1 MGAIPLLVSFG
12 TGMLKRYNQR
22 KKAETS
28 AEYDQILLDAK
39 NEQELKLLTEERD
52 FQFELKDYENQLDIN
67 NNLAE
72 MNREDER
79 IKGEQAF
86 QLSLEELK
94 QTNLEKNKKQ
104 ELIDEKEL
112 EKYKD
117 SLASASNAV
126 AELNGFTV
134 FGKGNDS
141 FKLNQYPSSDGNPEV
156 GPEWDYKKM
165 EDLNNLWSIPGF
177 KDRVLN
183 LSDDELADFQT
194 YTTTLF
200 NKYRLSNAKKNLDT
214 GAYLAFARIKPNKN
228 GKGPFQNLF
237 DPEKYPDILNINQ
250 AHLDSTNYVRTLA
263 YKDVKEKY
271 NNISEVLMK
280 SDEEGTYDFI
290 LPLDDISKLYPNTP
304 LEDVFASAEIVA
316 NYNPELTSGEEG
328 MNKNMEVIYNL
339 KDRPQD
345 LIAASLA
352 NTYAQTGSI
361 KDGMALAEY
370 WNSNPEAYGTKDGY
384 VMADDGSMFFEGI
397 DHEARL
403 DTLALGVIPTLIG
416 DKDPAFVTVL
426 GDDKVEDAQKRL
438 ISSSDTTI
446 ADIKNTATQGIN
458 AINIMNN
465 ILTTYDP
472 RYGGSPLTGGV
483 LDLAVIIEG
492 VQSQISL
499 LGEAVT
505 QSDAKAFLQNV
516 AVTNG
521 LQGKAR
527 EAVNTFNY
535 NGKKVNVLDAMYQDD
550 DFTLQVEA
558 QRKFFATA
566 LNYSVSMIL
575 QGGTGGKTISDTD
588 YAIMD
593 RAMYNGLFT
602 SKGLNLSA
610 LEAIYKTVRLPSIV
624 AQYKTDLD
632 NPNAIQNMQAAVKYE
647 RLINYNGVQ
656 TYKELTKQ
664 LNGYAD
670 AEVEISSIKDD
681 YFTGSGYPG
690 KATMNKFPRKETIDG
705 KDVVFIGYSN
715 GAKMPMQYQDVVTHF
730 PVFANNIKEEDYLSF
745 DNPVFD
751 TYKNYFGE
759 TENKDA
765 GNEKIVKDIWK
776 ETEGVNPDKSLDEDM

>member
-1 MGAIPLLVSFG
+1 MGAVPLLVSFG

-22 KKAETS
+22 KQAQTS

-72 MNREDER
+72 MNREDFVLE
-79 IKGEQAF
+79 KEQNF
-86 QLSLEELK
+86 QMDLEKLK
-94 QTNLEKNKKQ
+94 QTNLEKNKIQ
-104 ELIDEKEL
+104 ELIDKKEI

-183 LSDDELADFQT
+183 LSDDELADFQS

-228 GKGPFQNLF
+228 GKGAFQNLF

-271 NNISEVLMK
+271 SNISEVLIK

-290 LPLDDISKLYPNTP
+290 LPLDNISKLYPNIP

-345 LIAASLA
+345 LIAASKA
-352 NTYAQTGSI
+352 SIYAQTGSI

-384 VMADDGSMFFEGI
+384 VMAEDGSMFFEGI

-403 DTLALGVIPTLIG
+403 DTLALGVLPTLIG

-426 GDDKVEDAQKRL
+426 GDDKAEDAQKRL

-492 VQSQISL
+492 VQSQIQL

-505 QSDAKAFLQNV
+505 QSDAKSFLQNV

-521 LQGKAR
+521 LQSKAR

-535 NGKKVNVLDAMYQDD
+535 NGKKVNVLDAMYQDK

-632 NPNAIQNMQAAVKYE
+632 NVNAIQNMQAAVKYE

-681 YFTGSGYPG
+681 YFTGNGYPG
-690 KATMNKFPRKETIDG
+690 KAKMTGPRIEKVDG
-705 KDVVFIGYSN
+705 KSVVYTVYDN
-715 GAKMPMQYQDVVTHF
+715 GTRMPMQYSDVEKHF
-730 PVFANNIKEEDYLSF
+730 PVLVNNLKEQDYLSF
-745 DNPVFD
+745 DNSIFD
-751 TYKNYFGE
+751 TYKNFFGE

-776 ETEGVNPDKSLDEDM
+776 ETSGVNPDKSLDEDM